1 MNNGKV
7 VIVSAPSGSG
17 KTTLVKYLL
26 QNFPEL
32 EFSISATSRKPR
44 PNEQNGIDYFF
55 INTDEFKLK
64 IEQGE
69 FVEYEEVYPDCYYG
83 TLKSEIERIWK
94 KGKVVLFDVDVKCG
108 INLKNFFKQQ
118 AISVFISPPSIKTL
132 EERLRL
138 RGTETEETLKVRLEK
153 ASYEMTFK
161 NRFDYIVVNDILDK
175 AKDEIIKIVGE
186 WINK

>member
-1 MNNGKV
+1 
-7 VIVSAPSGSG
+7 
-17 KTTLVKYLL
+17 
-26 QNFPEL
+26 
-32 EFSISATSRKPR
+32 
-44 PNEQNGIDYFF
+44 
-55 INTDEFKLK
+55 
-64 IEQGE
+64 
-69 FVEYEEVYPDCYYG
+69 
-83 TLKSEIERIWK
+83 
-94 KGKVVLFDVDVKCG
+94 
-108 INLKNFFKQQ
+108 LKNFFKQQ